1 MPRPYAPYVL
11 QAIPRLHH
19 TDTTR
24 KWSVQHC
31 DIGIACITQV
41 HSEAGEVEVE
51 EGALGAAVGLVEE
64 EGAPEAPLQEV
75 GAWHV
80 EDVAHTIASSPSG
93 CLVLHHTVGQLA
105 ARLARVWVHCIACSA
120 TLSLPHEG
128 QPAKQASQLLTSLL
142 HMQEDLGVASE
153 GHPVAV
159 AFVVEAD
166 DRPPTLAMVSNSFNT
181 AAATARHVG
190 FMLVL
195 LPYGSTSAAELT

>member
-1 MPRPYAPYVL
+1 M
-11 QAIPRLHH
+11 
-19 TDTTR
+19 
-24 KWSVQHC
+24 
-31 DIGIACITQV
+31 
-41 HSEAGEVEVE
+41 EVE

-64 EGAPEAPLQEV
+64 EGAPEAPLQE
-75 GAWHV
+75 
-80 EDVAHTIASSPSG
+80 
-93 CLVLHHTVGQLA
+93 
-105 ARLARVWVHCIACSA
+105 
-120 TLSLPHEG
+120 
-128 QPAKQASQLLTSLL
+128 
-142 HMQEDLGVASE
+142 EDLGVASE